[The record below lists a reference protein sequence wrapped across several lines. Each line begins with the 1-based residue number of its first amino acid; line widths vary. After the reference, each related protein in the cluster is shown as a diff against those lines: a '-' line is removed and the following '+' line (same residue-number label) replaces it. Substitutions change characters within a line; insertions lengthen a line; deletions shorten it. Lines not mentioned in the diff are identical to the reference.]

1 MIYSLMDG
9 EKFVINCLHKNRP
22 EMYSRPLQ
30 TFTLLYTKTVIKVWF
45 KVVNYSRKMLDS
57 CLKMQKSHCKI
68 FDGKGKLQVLFKW

>member
-30 TFTLLYTKTVIKVWF
+30 TFTLELYTKTVIKV
-45 KVVNYSRKMLDS
+45 
-57 CLKMQKSHCKI
+57 
-68 FDGKGKLQVLFKW
+68 